1 MERAFSAPVTS
12 LPRSASQTGTGGW
25 KRSTFKNVDVLAEAK
40 VGAVVASS
48 DVSFDSYRPL
58 FSQILTDPVSDVTR
72 QPWCPPQTH
81 VFTHK
86 HKHWGNWEV
95 TSGS

>member
-25 KRSTFKNVDVLAEAK
+25 KRSTFKNVDVLTEAK

-48 DVSFDSYRPL
+48 DVSFDGFR
-58 FSQILTDPVSDVTR
+58 
-72 QPWCPPQTH
+72 
-81 VFTHK
+81 
-86 HKHWGNWEV
+86 
-95 TSGS
+95 